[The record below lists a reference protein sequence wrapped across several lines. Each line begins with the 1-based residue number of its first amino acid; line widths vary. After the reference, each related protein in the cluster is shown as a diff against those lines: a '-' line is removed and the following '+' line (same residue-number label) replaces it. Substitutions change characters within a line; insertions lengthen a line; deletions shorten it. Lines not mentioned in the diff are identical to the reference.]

1 MTALVYDPRRALV
14 APARLAGAAR
24 RAAASPWL
32 GRARTAAP
40 TVLGALLVVGLVA
53 AVGPRALVDGVTAV
67 GPGPALAALGIGL
80 LTTLAAAARWWLV
93 ARALDVPLRAGAAV
107 AETYRA
113 QFLNSVL
120 PAGVLGDVHRA
131 VRRGGRGA
139 RAVVLERT
147 TGQAVV
153 VLTCVALLAAAPSLL
168 GSGLVAVAVVAGAGA
183 LVVAGLAAV
192 PRLRGWLL
200 AVLGDL
206 RALLVRRVA
215 PGIVLLSVAGLAGHL
230 TLFTVAA
237 RATGVETGLVE
248 LLPLLVVSLLA
259 MVVPIGVG
267 GWGPREATAVLAFG
281 AAGHGAEQGLA
292 VAVAF
297 GVLSLLS
304 CLPGA
309 LVLRAPRC

>member
-1 MTALVYDPRRALV
+1 MTALVIDARRALV
-14 APARLAGAAR
+14 GPPRPAGAAR
-24 RAAASPWL
+24 RAL
-32 GRARTAAP
+32 GRAWGGRAREAAP
-40 TVLGALLVVGLVA
+40 ALLGVAVVVALVV
-53 AVGPRALVDGVTAV
+53 AVGPGALVEGVTAV

-93 ARALDVPLRAGAAV
+93 ARALDVPLRAVAAV
-107 AETYRA
+107 AETFRA

-153 VLTCVALLAAAPSLL
+153 VLTCVALLVTAPSLL
-168 GSGLVAVAVVAGAGA
+168 GSGLLAVAAVGGAGA
-183 LVVAGLAAV
+183 LLVALLATA
-192 PRLRGWLL
+192 PRLRGWLR

-206 RALLVRRVA
+206 RALLVRGVA

-230 TLFTVAA
+230 VLFAVAA

-259 MVVPIGVG
+259 MVVPLGIG

-297 GVLSLLS
+297 GVLSLVS

-309 LVLRAPRC
+309 LVLRSPRC

>member
-1 MTALVYDPRRALV
+1 
-14 APARLAGAAR
+14 
-24 RAAASPWL
+24 
-32 GRARTAAP
+32 
-40 TVLGALLVVGLVA
+40 
-53 AVGPRALVDGVTAV
+53 
-67 GPGPALAALGIGL
+67 
-80 LTTLAAAARWWLV
+80 
-93 ARALDVPLRAGAAV
+93 
-107 AETYRA
+107 
-113 QFLNSVL
+113 
-120 PAGVLGDVHRA
+120 
-131 VRRGGRGA
+131 
-139 RAVVLERT
+139 VLERT

-168 GSGLVAVAVVAGAGA
+168 GSGLLAVAVVAGAGA

-192 PRLRGWLL
+192 PRLRGWLF

-206 RALLVRRVA
+206 RALLVPGVA

-230 TLFTVAA
+230 ALFTVAA

-259 MVVPIGVG
+259 MVVPLGIG

-297 GVLSLLS
+297 GVLSLVS